1 MTVKSLQ
8 CVELVALAAWTS
20 GDAVP
25 TSTLVSQCQ
34 CSRAHVKEHWATS
47 HQGRARPS
55 VKKLNEC
62 SSLYYIL
69 LD

>member
-1 MTVKSLQ
+1 MAVKSLQ

-25 TSTLVSQCQ
+25 TSTFVSQC
-34 CSRAHVKEHWATS
+34 SHAHVEEHWATS

-55 VKKLNEC
+55 RVVSRLAAFTSE
-62 SSLYYIL
+62 S
-69 LD
+69 